1 MAPLI
6 VDLLIGFGGGVVGGS
21 LVGLVVHRKWPRTK
35 AKRFI
40 PAPPWAK
47 VTSPIPIVSPKREW
61 FSSEPPDPYRKCV
74 ACGAPARLL
83 GRGPYPSD
91 DTTRIPHWEGDSVQY
106 GGPVWPKFA
115 GGYAIQR
122 CNDCNAHWAYPVVS
136 EDAAEGIQAELS
148 VEKVRLA
155 EQRAWEELE
164 QSMGA
169 KKEETDED
177 ASEIRTQRR
186 K

>member
-21 LVGLVVHRKWPRTK
+21 LVGLVVHRKWPRAK

-47 VTSPIPIVSPKREW
+47 VTSPIPIVSPIREW
-61 FSSEPPDPYRKCV
+61 FSSEPPDPYRRCI
-74 ACGAPARLL
+74 ACGAHARSLHYD
-83 GRGPYPSD
+83 GRTD
-91 DTTRIPHWEGDSVQY
+91 IARWDQGDSKRW

-136 EDAAEGIQAELS
+136 EAAAEDIQTELG

-164 QSMGA
+164 ESMGA
-169 KKEETDED
+169 KKEEADEGQRPR
-177 ASEIRTQRR
+177 RTV
-186 K
+186 